1 MDKSLKVKDRC
12 WDETTLR
19 IKRGKT
25 RSKLSGGME
34 PRDRA
39 ICEFSFV
46 PYDERRNRKRLIVKP
61 RVSSRLFPK
70 IVSLDGRKYQLVRS
84 LIGSPGKAPAFDAR
98 EAVVESTEDGAIDYE
113 RLTSIAA
120 RMHAEVNKSSSPEIE
135 RVATGDS
142 ISSEETDGIA
152 ANLRLPSE
160 AEFSRQVVLKISG
173 ILAGRSVNGF
183 SVDWYGGGRLVIDR
197 ANAVGDWD
205 LLETGQW
212 IEATVLRSTTGEV
225 LQAMLVG
232 VTDEPER
239 FSEEDLTASY
249 SAIPAAK
256 LEPMEKESCIGSE
269 PNCHCL
275 FLGCWTGDQSSP
287 GVCGWQSGHNRLRCF
302 RRCACYATEVH
313 NL

>member
-12 WDETTLR
+12 WDETNLR

-25 RSKLSGGME
+25 RSKRSGEMK

-39 ICEFSFV
+39 IGEFSFV
-46 PYDERRNRKRLIVKP
+46 PYDEGRNRKRLIVKP
-61 RVSSRLFPK
+61 RVPSRLFPK
-70 IVSLDGRKYQLVRS
+70 VVSLDGREYRLVRS
-84 LIGSPGKAPAFDAR
+84 LIGSPGKSPAFDVR
-98 EAVVESTEDGAIDYE
+98 EAVVESTEDGVIDYE

-120 RMHAEVNKSSSPEIE
+120 RMHAEVNKSSLPEIE
-135 RVATGDS
+135 RIATGDS
-142 ISSEETDGIA
+142 IITDEIDGIS
-152 ANLRLPSE
+152 ANLLLPSR
-160 AEFSRQVVLKISG
+160 AESNRQVVLKISG

-183 SVDWYGGGRLVIDR
+183 RVDWYGGGRLVIDR

-205 LLETGQW
+205 LLEIGQW

-256 LEPMEKESCIGSE
+256 LEPIE
-269 PNCHCL
+269 
-275 FLGCWTGDQSSP
+275 
-287 GVCGWQSGHNRLRCF
+287 
-302 RRCACYATEVH
+302 
-313 NL
+313 